1 MGRIFPDWS
10 PLKLGI
16 GPSLLYEAI
25 AYVAG
30 MKKEAVV
37 SAVSAEGDAGRAVEK
52 LLAGKEQTSFFTEEL
67 TIGDVYQECEAI
79 ATSEGKKSQREKLLA
94 VRKLFANARPLEGRY
109 LARLILGE
117 LRIGIGEGNVRDA
130 IAKAFSLEPAKVDHA
145 YQAMNDLGEVA
156 RLARQGEKALSAVHI
171 ELFRP
176 IKMMLAQQGSI
187 ADMIEEHGK
196 VAAENKYDGTRIQFH
211 KKGDEV
217 RIYSRKLEEV
227 TNALP
232 DVITKLRA
240 ATSRD
245 VILDGEAVATKG
257 GRPMPFQF
265 VLRRFRRKYDIE
277 AQAEKIE
284 LVPYIFDILSLD
296 GETLIDLP
304 FDERRRRLEEAV
316 TGCVAPQRVSDDPR
330 ALEEFY
336 NAALDAGHE
345 GIMVKD
351 LTSRY
356 QPGVRG
362 KHWIK
367 VKPEVDT
374 LDLAV
379 IGGEW
384 GEGRRA
390 HFFGSFLLAC
400 QDRGRLLAVGKVA
413 TGISDEMLAG
423 IYEKMK
429 DLVISRSG
437 KEVTFEPQVVF
448 EVGYS
453 EIQTSPNYESGFALR
468 FPRFVRIRDDKGVDE
483 IETLDSIRSRFQRQS
498 RS

>member
-1 MGRIFPDWS
+1 
-10 PLKLGI
+10 
-16 GPSLLYEAI
+16 
-25 AYVAG
+25 
-30 MKKEAVV
+30 
-37 SAVSAEGDAGRAVEK
+37 
-52 LLAGKEQTSFFTEEL
+52 
-67 TIGDVYQECEAI
+67 
-79 ATSEGKKSQREKLLA
+79 
-94 VRKLFANARPLEGRY
+94 
-109 LARLILGE
+109 
-117 LRIGIGEGNVRDA
+117 
-130 IAKAFSLEPAKVDHA
+130 
-145 YQAMNDLGEVA
+145 
-156 RLARQGEKALSAVHI
+156 
-171 ELFRP
+171 
-176 IKMMLAQQGSI
+176 
-187 ADMIEEHGK
+187 
-196 VAAENKYDGTRIQFH
+196 
-211 KKGDEV
+211 
-217 RIYSRKLEEV
+217 
-227 TNALP
+227 
-232 DVITKLRA
+232 
-240 ATSRD
+240 
-245 VILDGEAVATKG
+245 VILDGEAVATKD

-277 AQAEKIE
+277 AHAEKIE

-304 FDERRRRLEEAV
+304 FSLRRKRLEEAL
-316 TGCVAPQRVSDDPR
+316 TSHVAPQKVSDDPG
-330 ALEEFY
+330 ALGEFY

-351 LTSRY
+351 LDSLY

-400 QDRGRLLAVGKVA
+400 QDRGQLLAVGKVA
-413 TGISDEMLAG
+413 TGISDEMLAT
-423 IYEKMK
+423 IYETMK

-453 EIQTSPNYESGFALR
+453 EIQTSPNYASGFALR
-468 FPRFVRIRDDKGVDE
+468 FPRFIRIRDDKGVDE
-483 IETLDSIRSRFQRQS
+483 IETLESIRSRFQRQS
-498 RS
+498 QS